1 MFVSFHRRHFP
12 DRLAMA
18 AASATCSSSMKAVG
32 FVSRLSNQLNQSAVC
47 GLIVLKALISFSA
60 EAIFFFDKFW
70 VREFGFLGLNTE

>member
-1 MFVSFHRRHFP
+1 
-12 DRLAMA
+12 MA

-32 FVSRLSNQLNQSAVC
+32 LVSRLSNQLNQSAVC